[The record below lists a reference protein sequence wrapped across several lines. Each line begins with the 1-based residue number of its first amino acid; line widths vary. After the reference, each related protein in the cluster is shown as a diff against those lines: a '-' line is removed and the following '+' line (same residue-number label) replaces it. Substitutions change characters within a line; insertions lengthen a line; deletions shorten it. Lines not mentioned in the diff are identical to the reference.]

1 MPTSVTLED
10 LQDQI
15 AALSNQIDEAV
26 KAINTHI
33 NGALLVSVKAI
44 NTNTNDALV
53 ASVDSVNTNTN
64 SALAA
69 AVQAIHIH
77 TNNSNFEH
85 NNKNPMPGSGGTTD
99 TPNNQ
104 NPMPGSFNTTK

>member
-1 MPTSVTLED
+1 MSTSVTPEYLQN

-15 AALSNQIDEAV
+15 AALSNKIDEAV

-44 NTNTNDALV
+44 NTNTNTALV
-53 ASVDSVNTNTN
+53 ASVDSVNT
-64 SALAA
+64 
-69 AVQAIHIH
+69 H

-85 NNKNPMPGSGGTTD
+85 NNKNPTAGADGAGEMTI
-99 TPNNQ
+99 
-104 NPMPGSFNTTK
+104 